1 MARFEPRRVLPY
13 LKSRWGR
20 YRLHPVLEA
29 CRIEQSRLLTE
40 AQAYLLE
47 QDGRVEE
54 AFQLLKADLVAEL
67 EAAIINSNH
76 NSTNSSGSAAEQQ
89 LMWSRI
95 NTKVILLIQLCQTHC
110 GASKSEENSS
120 EGL

>member
-1 MARFEPRRVLPY
+1 MASEEDVLLQPETYEELIGLMARFEPRSVLPY

-29 CRIEQSRLLTE
+29 CKREQSRLLTE

-67 EAAIINSNH
+67 EAAVIQSNH
-76 NSTNSSGSAAEQQ
+76 STNSSSSSTAQQ
-89 LMWSRI
+89 
-95 NTKVILLIQLCQTHC
+95 
-110 GASKSEENSS
+110 SS
-120 EGL
+120 S